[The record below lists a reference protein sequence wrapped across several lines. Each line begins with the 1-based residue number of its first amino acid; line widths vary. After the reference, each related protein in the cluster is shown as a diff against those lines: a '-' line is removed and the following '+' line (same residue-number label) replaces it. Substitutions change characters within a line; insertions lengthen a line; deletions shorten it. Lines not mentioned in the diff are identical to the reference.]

1 MLSDSPTAPTKR
13 ALIIEDQT
21 TLRELLEELFAS
33 VHYQADSAGTGAE
46 ARGLLAKA
54 RYDLVLLDLV
64 LPDAHGFELLSE
76 IKAASRASR
85 VIVLTA
91 HSRPATVK
99 EATSR
104 GAHGVVTKGAPL
116 RELKEAIDRVAAGG
130 IFYCSETSRLLHEAA
145 VTPECDQNL
154 TNRQREVV
162 RLVASGM
169 STKEIASVLIL
180 SEKTVTNHRTRI
192 MERLGVRDVAGLTRY
207 AIAQGL
213 VDAES

>member
-1 MLSDSPTAPTKR
+1 MLRKR

-33 VHYQADSAGTGAE
+33 VQYETESAGTGAE
-46 ARGLLAKA
+46 ARNLLNKS
-54 RYDLVLLDLV
+54 RFDLVLLDLV

-76 IKAASRASR
+76 IKATSRTSR

-91 HSRPATVK
+91 HSRPAIVK

-116 RELKEAIDRVAAGG
+116 RELREAIDRVSAGG
-130 IFYCSETSRLLHEAA
+130 VFYCSQTSKLLHEAA
-145 VTPECDQNL
+145 VTPECDQQL
-154 TNRQREVV
+154 TTRQREVV
-162 RLVASGM
+162 RLVASGL
-169 STKEIASVLIL
+169 STKEIATTLLL

-192 MERLGVRDVAGLTRY
+192 MERLGVHDVAGLTRY
-207 AIAQGL
+207 AISQGL

>member
-1 MLSDSPTAPTKR
+1 MLTKSRPSAAKR
-13 ALIIEDQT
+13 ALIVEDQT

-33 VHYQADSAGTGAE
+33 VHYETESAGTGAE
-46 ARGLLAKA
+46 ARSALTKG
-54 RYDLVLLDLV
+54 RFDLVLLDLV

-76 IKAASRASR
+76 IKSTSRGSR
-85 VIVLTA
+85 VVVLTA
-91 HSRPATVK
+91 HSRPAIVK
-99 EATSR
+99 EATAR

-116 RELKEAIDRVAAGG
+116 RELREAIDRVSAGG
-130 IFYCSETSRLLHEAA
+130 VFYCSQTSQLLHEAA
-145 VTPECDQNL
+145 VTPECDQQL
-154 TNRQREVV
+154 TSRQREVV

-169 STKEIASVLIL
+169 STKEIATRLIL

-192 MERLGVRDVAGLTRY
+192 MERLGVHDVAGLTRY